1 MAYKSV
7 DSNNQFEVLE
17 KNYVT
22 YAIITKCFFYMS
34 AWSIEKK
41 SHFIDMSADEI
52 YPDKTKIRK
61 INGPSVLGQSCLY
74 SYHLTPILVSPE
86 LFI

>member
-7 DSNNQFEVLE
+7 DSSNQFEVLQ
-17 KNYVT
+17 KLRNICQDHKT
-22 YAIITKCFFYMS
+22 FFYMS
-34 AWSIEKK
+34 AWTIEKK

>member
-22 YAIITKCFFYMS
+22 YAIITKCFFTCLHG
-34 AWSIEKK
+34 ALKKK

>member
-7 DSNNQFEVLE
+7 DSSNQFEVLQ
-17 KNYVT
+17 KLRNIRQDHKT
-22 YAIITKCFFYMS
+22 LFYMS
-34 AWSIEKK
+34 AWTIEKK

>member
-7 DSNNQFEVLE
+7 DSSNQFEVLQ
-17 KNYVT
+17 KLRNIRQDHKT
-22 YAIITKCFFYMS
+22 LFCMS
-34 AWSIEKK
+34 AWTIEKK

-52 YPDKTKIRK
+52 YPDKTKFRK